1 MRTWK
6 FLRSGL
12 PCLAVG
18 LAVFGLTAP
27 ATAQTKVNVVASFSI
42 LADWVKEIGGDRV
55 EVHTLVGPGGDAH
68 VFQPSPKDAKTVAD
82 AKLVVVNGL
91 GFEGWME
98 RLLKSSGGSATL
110 LTASTGVTPI
120 AAKDDDDD
128 HGHGQKPAHGHEHGH
143 GGTDPHA
150 WQSVANAK
158 LYVAN
163 IRDALI
169 VVDRDGRDSY
179 TANAARYLAALDAL
193 EADIRTAM
201 AKIPEGRRTI
211 ITSHDAFAYF
221 GAAYGL
227 KLVAP
232 VGVSTEAE
240 PSARDVAKII
250 TQIKAQKIPAV
261 FLENVSDRRL
271 LTRIAHESG
280 AKIGGTLYTDALTD
294 AKGAAPTY
302 IAMMQNN
309 IRALVGA
316 LAPR

>member
-1 MRTWK
+1 MLTWK
-6 FLRSGL
+6 FLRHGL
-12 PCLAVG
+12 SCLAAG
-18 LAVFGLTAP
+18 LAMGGFAGP
-27 ATAQTKVNVVASFSI
+27 ASAQTKVNVVASFTI
-42 LADWVKEIGGDRV
+42 LADWAKEVGQDRV
-55 EVHTLVGPGGDAH
+55 EVHTLVGPGGDMH
-68 VFQPSPKDAKTVAD
+68 VYQPTPKDAKTVAAAD
-82 AKLVVVNGL
+82 LVVVNGL
-91 GFEGWME
+91 GPDDWME
-98 RLLKSSGGSATL
+98 RLLKSAGSSATL
-110 LTASTGVTPI
+110 VTASTGITPLAGTAEPHADQAKGHH
-120 AAKDDDDD
+120 AA
-128 HGHGQKPAHGHEHGH
+128 
-143 GGTDPHA
+143 DPHA

-193 EADIRTAM
+193 EAEIRTAM
-201 AKIPEGRRTI
+201 AKIPENRRTI

-227 KLVAP
+227 KLIAP

-250 TQIKAQKIPAV
+250 NQIKAQKIPAV

-271 LTRIAHESG
+271 LTRIAKESG
-280 AKIGGTLYTDALTD
+280 AQIGGTLYTDALTD
-294 AKGAAPTY
+294 ANGAAPTY
-302 IAMMQNN
+302 IAMMRNN
-309 IRALVGA
+309 IRVLVAA